1 MSYQG
6 ADTIR
11 PHDNG
16 GLCGGGAF
24 ETKGCAENDCSA
36 SSVNTGGSD
45 GIGSNQVTIQN
56 VRVNDYYRS
65 EDEGKIGAPVAGN
78 YNCSKGDG
86 TKPFAQGY
94 CCFCKPNGIRASQ
107 VAVWVRRSIL
117 FPQLR
122 LELRSPKLS
131 DSVSE
136 RCRPCRPGQS
146 CPQRPG
152 PVVSERCDGEGRC
165 RRRATPRGHAAW
177 W

>member
-1 MSYQG
+1 MNLPSPSSVPQFGPRAAQVSYQG

-56 VRVNDYYRS
+56 VRVNDFYRS
-65 EDEGKIGAPVAGN
+65 EDEGKIGAAVAGN

-94 CCFCKPNGIRASQ
+94 CCFCKPNGVRSSQ
-107 VAVWVRRSIL
+107 VAVWVRRSIPSAETRAA
-117 FPQLR
+117 F
-122 LELRSPKLS
+122 
-131 DSVSE
+131 SE
-136 RCRPCRPGQS
+136 AFRQCL
-146 CPQRPG
+146 
-152 PVVSERCDGEGRC
+152 
-165 RRRATPRGHAAW
+165 
-177 W
+177 